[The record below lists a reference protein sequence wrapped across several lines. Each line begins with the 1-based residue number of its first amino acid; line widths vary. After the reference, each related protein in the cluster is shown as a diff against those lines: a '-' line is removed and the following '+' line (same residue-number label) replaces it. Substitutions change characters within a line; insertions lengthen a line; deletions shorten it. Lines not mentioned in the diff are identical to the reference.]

1 MLCRMAPKCVWMGVA
16 MVLAEMRWCYGCWE
30 QERIAL
36 LQLKPFFD
44 SSLTLQNW
52 ADAEEG
58 SDCCQWERVE
68 CSSTTGRVTQLS
80 LNNTRDLISGKW
92 YLNASLFLAFE
103 ELTSLYLMGNL
114 ILGCET
120 EGFERLSARL
130 SNLEVLDL
138 SYNFFNESILPS
150 LNGFSSLKSLNLG
163 YNQFTLP
170 IQAQDLPNF
179 ENLEDLFLDKI
190 SLNNSF
196 LQRVRVMTSLKVLS
210 LSGCGLTGLLPN
222 AQGLCELINLQ
233 MLDVSNNDLR
243 GTLPWCLVNLISLQ
257 QLDLS
262 FNQFAGNISH
272 SPLKNLTSLVDL
284 KLSNNH
290 FQIPF
295 SLGPFFYHSNLRQI
309 NGQYNEIYVET
320 ELHSSPKFQL
330 NSILLSGCGNCGP
343 FPNFLYHQHDLQI
356 VDLSNMTL
364 KGSFPNWLLTNNT
377 RLEVLHLVN
386 NSLSGHLELPFHPH
400 INLSELDISNNNFH
414 NHIPLEIGSYFP
426 KLIYLNM
433 SKNGFD
439 GSIPSSFGNMSSL
452 EILDLSDNQLSGII
466 PELLAI
472 GCFSLDT
479 LILSNNN
486 LQGHI
491 FSEHFNLT
499 KLWWLQLD
507 GNNFSGRISNCLST
521 SSLSILDLRDNH
533 LSGRIP
539 GWIGNLS
546 YLRDL
551 VISNNHLEGPIPLE
565 FCQLQYLEVLDLS
578 KNNVSGNLPSC
589 FRPSSIIH
597 VYLSDNGI
605 EGPMTNA
612 LSDGRF
618 LTTFDLSNNRMT
630 GRIPNWIG
638 GLPALKFLLLK
649 NNNFDGE
656 IPLQMCHQFY
666 RLSLIDLSHNNL
678 SGPIPSCLT
687 PDLSAEPPDPNDVS
701 FLDPPFFP
709 FFEPKRPLKFTTKH
723 FSYSYQG
730 KILRLMSG
738 LDLSCNKLTGNIP
751 SEIGYLSR
759 SHVLNLSYNGFT
771 GPIPSTFSNLE
782 QIESLDLS
790 YNNLEGNIPFQLTKL
805 NYLSVFSV
813 AHNNLSGMTPERTQ
827 QFATFDAS
835 SYEGNPYLCGLPLPK
850 NCTSSTESLSWPRAS
865 AMDEDSGFLDMNVF
879 YASFTVSYIFVLL
892 GIFLVLC
899 INPQWRHAWFYLI
912 EMCISSCQYSVV
924 SNMPKLFCHG
934 NK

>member
-1 MLCRMAPKCVWMGVA
+1 MGVA

-114 ILGCET
+114 ILGFEN

-243 GTLPWCLVNLISLQ
+243 VPCPGVCV
-257 QLDLS
+257 
-262 FNQFAGNISH
+262 
-272 SPLKNLTSLVDL
+272 
-284 KLSNNH
+284 
-290 FQIPF
+290 
-295 SLGPFFYHSNLRQI
+295 
-309 NGQYNEIYVET
+309 
-320 ELHSSPKFQL
+320 
-330 NSILLSGCGNCGP
+330 
-343 FPNFLYHQHDLQI
+343 
-356 VDLSNMTL
+356 
-364 KGSFPNWLLTNNT
+364 
-377 RLEVLHLVN
+377 
-386 NSLSGHLELPFHPH
+386 
-400 INLSELDISNNNFH
+400 
-414 NHIPLEIGSYFP
+414 
-426 KLIYLNM
+426 
-433 SKNGFD
+433 
-439 GSIPSSFGNMSSL
+439 PSSFGNMSSL

-546 YLRDL
+546 YLKDL

-565 FCQLQYLEVLDLS
+565 FCQLHYLEVLDLS
-578 KNNVSGNLPSC
+578 KNNVS
-589 FRPSSIIH
+589 
-597 VYLSDNGI
+597 
-605 EGPMTNA
+605 
-612 LSDGRF
+612 
-618 LTTFDLSNNRMT
+618 
-630 GRIPNWIG
+630 
-638 GLPALKFLLLK
+638 
-649 NNNFDGE
+649 
-656 IPLQMCHQFY
+656 
-666 RLSLIDLSHNNL
+666 
-678 SGPIPSCLT
+678 
-687 PDLSAEPPDPNDVS
+687 
-701 FLDPPFFP
+701 
-709 FFEPKRPLKFTTKH
+709 
-723 FSYSYQG
+723 
-730 KILRLMSG
+730 
-738 LDLSCNKLTGNIP
+738 
-751 SEIGYLSR
+751 
-759 SHVLNLSYNGFT
+759 

-790 YNNLEGNIPFQLTKL
+790 YNNLEGKIPFQLTKL

-813 AHNNLSGMTPERTQ
+813 AHNNLSGMTPERTE

-892 GIFLVLC
+892 GI
-899 INPQWRHAWFYLI
+899 
-912 EMCISSCQYSVV
+912 S
-924 SNMPKLFCHG
+924 
-934 NK
+934 